1 MPANG
6 ALAARLTCAVD
17 VDADDAAGDVLVGV
31 VDGTDTADVRCRCPP
46 LPLAQPTARTVTNEA
61 TVAPVMLSRCHRVSR
76 RSGDGT
82 WLLRLDVCLP

>member
-31 VDGTDTADVRCRCPP
+31 VDGTDTADV
-46 LPLAQPTARTVTNEA
+46 
-61 TVAPVMLSRCHRVSR
+61 
-76 RSGDGT
+76 
-82 WLLRLDVCLP
+82 